1 MKRIVSIFLSV
12 LLILMLSGAAS
23 AEGELIKTE
32 KDAVE
37 AAEQEMEVWKEMGLL
52 CPEVSLEGEP
62 DSIVEIEPRTGDDYW
77 YGREFSHAYEV
88 RWWMAA
94 RIDTELEVPAYGCNL
109 RIDARTGKIIQADIE
124 AMAAADDVPASER
137 TLEIEIPD
145 PSDPSKTVTETKT
158 FYFYDNFDDI
168 FPADMTVDRFC
179 TLLAEYWG

>member
-37 AAEQEMEVWKEMGLL
+37 AAEQELEVWKEMGLL

-109 RIDARTGKIIQADIE
+109 RIPWGEEEAVAQKVLGFPDGYLIPCFIGIGRPAPDA
-124 AMAAADDVPASER
+124 V
-137 TLEIEIPD
+137 L
-145 PSDPSKTVTETKT
+145 TKQIDLHLDELIHWEK
-158 FYFYDNFDDI
+158 F
-168 FPADMTVDRFC
+168 
-179 TLLAEYWG
+179 

>member
-37 AAEQEMEVWKEMGLL
+37 AAEQELEVWKEMGLL

-62 DSIVEIEPRTGDDYW
+62 DSIVEIEPKTGDDYW

-94 RIDTELEVPAYGCNL
+94 RIDTELEVPA
-109 RIDARTGKIIQADIE
+109 
-124 AMAAADDVPASER
+124 
-137 TLEIEIPD
+137 
-145 PSDPSKTVTETKT
+145 
-158 FYFYDNFDDI
+158 
-168 FPADMTVDRFC
+168 
-179 TLLAEYWG
+179 